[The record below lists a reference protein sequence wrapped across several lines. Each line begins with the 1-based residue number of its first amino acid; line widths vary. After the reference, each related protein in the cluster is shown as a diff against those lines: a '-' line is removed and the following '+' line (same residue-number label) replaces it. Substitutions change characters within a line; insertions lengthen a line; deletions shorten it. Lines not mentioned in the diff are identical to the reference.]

1 MPVPHSL
8 NAMHE
13 SLIKKIQGGGMA
25 LVDIIR
31 NAMLAGFGVQEKVKE
46 FVDELVKKGELNES
60 QGAKLV
66 KEWAD
71 KAEKNT
77 EDITNSLNDL
87 VKKAIE
93 KMKFPLRDD
102 VDKLTEQVNALS
114 ERVKKLEEAGRQNP

>member
-1 MPVPHSL
+1 
-8 NAMHE
+8 
-13 SLIKKIQGGGMA
+13 MA

-77 EDITNSLNDL
+77 EDITSSLNDL
-87 VKKAIE
+87 LKKTID
-93 KMKFPLRDD
+93 KMKLPAKED
-102 VDKLTEQVNALS
+102 VDKLTEQVSILS
-114 ERVKKLEEAGRQNP
+114 ERIKKLEETARQNP

>member
-1 MPVPHSL
+1 
-8 NAMHE
+8 
-13 SLIKKIQGGGMA
+13 MA

-31 NAMLAGFGVQEKVKE
+31 NAMLAGFGVQERVKE

-77 EDITNSLNDL
+77 EDISNSLNDL
-87 VKKAIE
+87 VKKTID
-93 KMKFPLRDD
+93 KMKFPLKED
-102 VDKLTEQVNALS
+102 VDKLTEQVSILS
-114 ERVKKLEEAGRQNP
+114 ERIKKLEESGRQNP

>member
-1 MPVPHSL
+1 
-8 NAMHE
+8 
-13 SLIKKIQGGGMA
+13 MA
-25 LVDIIR
+25 LVDILR
-31 NAMLAGFGVQEKVKE
+31 NALLAGFGVQEKVKE

-87 VKKAIE
+87 VKKAID
-93 KMKFPLRDD
+93 KMKFPLKED
-102 VDKLTEQVNALS
+102 VDKLTEQVSILS
-114 ERVKKLEEAGRQNP
+114 ERIKKLEESGRQNP

>member
-1 MPVPHSL
+1 
-8 NAMHE
+8 
-13 SLIKKIQGGGMA
+13 MA

-31 NAMLAGFGVQEKVKE
+31 NAMLAGFGVQERVKE

-77 EDITNSLNDL
+77 EDISNSLNDL
-87 VKKAIE
+87 VKKTID
-93 KMKFPLRDD
+93 KMKFPLKEDI
-102 VDKLTEQVNALS
+102 DKLTEQVSILS
-114 ERVKKLEEAGRQNP
+114 ERIKKLEESGRQNP

>member
-1 MPVPHSL
+1 
-8 NAMHE
+8 
-13 SLIKKIQGGGMA
+13 
-25 LVDIIR
+25 
-31 NAMLAGFGVQEKVKE
+31 KVKE

-87 VKKAIE
+87 VKKAID
-93 KMKFPLRDD
+93 KMKFPLKED
-102 VDKLTEQVNALS
+102 VDKLTEQVSILS
-114 ERVKKLEEAGRQNP
+114 ERIKKLEESGRQNP

>member
-1 MPVPHSL
+1 
-8 NAMHE
+8 
-13 SLIKKIQGGGMA
+13 MA
-25 LVDIIR
+25 LVDILR
-31 NAMLAGFGVQEKVKE
+31 NALLAGFGVQEKVKE

-87 VKKAIE
+87 VKKTID
-93 KMKFPLRDD
+93 KMKFPLKED
-102 VDKLTEQVNALS
+102 VDKLTEQVTILS
-114 ERVKKLEEAGRQNP
+114 ERIKKLEETTRQNP

>member
-1 MPVPHSL
+1 
-8 NAMHE
+8 
-13 SLIKKIQGGGMA
+13 MA

-31 NAMLAGFGVQEKVKE
+31 NAMLAGFGMQEKVRE

-60 QGAKLV
+60 QGAKLA

-87 VKKAIE
+87 LKKTID
-93 KMKFPLRDD
+93 KMKLPSKEDL
-102 VDKLTEQVNALS
+102 DKLTEQVSVLS
-114 ERVKKLEEAGRQNP
+114 ERIKKLEESSRQNP

>member
-1 MPVPHSL
+1 
-8 NAMHE
+8 
-13 SLIKKIQGGGMA
+13 MA
-25 LVDIIR
+25 LVDILR
-31 NAMLAGFGVQEKVKE
+31 NALLAGFGVQEKVKE

-87 VKKAIE
+87 VKKAID
-93 KMKFPLRDD
+93 KVKFPLKED
-102 VDKLTEQVNALS
+102 VDKLTEQVTILS
-114 ERVKKLEEAGRQNP
+114 ERIKKLEESGRQNP

>member
-1 MPVPHSL
+1 
-8 NAMHE
+8 
-13 SLIKKIQGGGMA
+13 MA

-77 EDITNSLNDL
+77 EDISNSLNDL
-87 VKKAIE
+87 VKKTID
-93 KMKFPLRDD
+93 KMKFPLKEDI
-102 VDKLTEQVNALS
+102 DKLTEQVSILS
-114 ERVKKLEEAGRQNP
+114 ERIKKLEESGRQNP